1 MSSLNVSTVADY
13 VTIINFVVSIII
25 LIGASIS
32 KKLRAWIS
40 SILTECLKN
49 TWMKQLIRRISTKIP
64 NLTEFLVM
72 RKGEWSGRT
81 TWYRL
86 LVSYSHWSW
95 VHFFQFLLRGVGCI
109 IAKYILLDIIL
120 SFQNIQP
127 FPSCNF
133 DMKYL
138 YSIFT

>member
-1 MSSLNVSTVADY
+1 MWQLLILSLASLFLLVQVFLRNSELGLVLSWPNVW
-13 VTIINFVVSIII
+13 
-25 LIGASIS
+25 
-32 KKLRAWIS
+32 R
-40 SILTECLKN
+40 N
-49 TWMKQLIRRISTKIP
+49 TWMKQLIRRIWTKIP